1 MLSRYI
7 QQQKVGQVVK
17 LPISVF
23 IFLFMQLILV
33 AYGDIKTKKI
43 PNYWALINISIF
55 ALLTFLFPEQYRWEM
70 KTFIFPIAFFFVGFV
85 LFLLKIMGGGDS
97 KYLVSFYLLTPVDL
111 HESAFLCL
119 LFSTIIVGLFL
130 LIMNALNN
138 FEKILTAIKYMD
150 TIAIKQIF
158 GTKFSYAPVIL
169 ISWMWFG
176 LENRGSMFW

>member
-1 MLSRYI
+1 M
-7 QQQKVGQVVK
+7 K

-23 IFLFMQLILV
+23 IFLLMQLFLV

-43 PNYWALINISIF
+43 PNYWSLINIAIF
-55 ALLTFLFPEQYRWEM
+55 ALLTALFPDQYRWEL
-70 KTFIFPIAFFFVGFV
+70 KTFIYPVAFFFVGFV

-119 LFSTIIVGLFL
+119 LLSTIIVGLFL
-130 LIMNALNN
+130 LLMNALNN
-138 FEKILTAIKYMD
+138 FEKIISALRYMD
-150 TIAIKQIF
+150 IIAIKQIF

-176 LENRGSMFW
+176 IENWGNMFW

>member
-1 MLSRYI
+1 M
-7 QQQKVGQVVK
+7 K

-23 IFLFMQLILV
+23 IFLLLQLLLV
-33 AYGDIKTKKI
+33 AYGDIKTRKI

-70 KTFIFPIAFFFVGFV
+70 KTFIFPIAFFFVGFI
-85 LFLLKIMGGGDS
+85 LFMLKIMGGGDS

-111 HESAFLCL
+111 HESAFLFL
-119 LFSTIIVGLFL
+119 LLSTVIVGLFL

-138 FEKILTAIKYMD
+138 FEKILSAIKCMDITAIKEV
-150 TIAIKQIF
+150 F

-176 LENRGSMFW
+176 FENRGIMFW